1 MATSPWRIDPT
12 ITFLNHGSFGSC
24 PTPVLEA
31 QAEFRDRMESDPV
44 RFLDRELLG
53 LLDETRAEVG
63 RFIGADPEGI
73 AFVPNATSGVNT
85 VLKSLRFEPG
95 DELMTT
101 DHEYNAILNT
111 VREVARRDRANVVI
125 AAIPFPLRDP
135 AEAPQAILDAVTP
148 HTRIAVISHITSPTG
163 IVLPIA
169 NIVRE
174 LEGRGVATVVDAAHA
189 PGMVPLDVDGLG
201 ASYWVGNGH
210 KWLCAPKGASILW
223 VRHDLRDRIHPLVTS
238 HGANDPGTERTRFR
252 AEFDWPG
259 TVDPS
264 PYLSLPAAICFGAGL
279 LPGGWPALMAANHDL
294 AIRGRDL
301 LCDRLAVKPPAPDEM
316 IGAMA
321 TVPLNLPLDDDA
333 VATFRDQLAEEDL
346 IEVPIVPWPV
356 PGAREGGFGG
366 RPKSTWVRISVQ
378 QYNTLDDVE
387 RLADALV
394 RRLPARGGQT

>member
-24 PTPVLEA
+24 PTPVLDA
-31 QAEFRDRMESDPV
+31 QAEFRVRMELDPV
-44 RFLDRELLG
+44 RFLDRELVG
-53 LLDETRAEVG
+53 LLDATRAEVG
-63 RFIGADPEGI
+63 AFIGADPEGI
-73 AFVPNATSGVNT
+73 AFVPNATTGVNT

-95 DELMTT
+95 DELLTT

-111 VREVARRDRANVVI
+111 VREVARRDGANVVI

-135 AEAPQAILDAVTP
+135 TQALQAILDAVTSR
-148 HTRIAVISHITSPTG
+148 TRLAVLSHITSPTG

-169 NIVRE
+169 DIVRE
-174 LEGRGVATVVDAAHA
+174 LEGRGVATIVDAAHA

-210 KWLCAPKGASILW
+210 KWLCAPKGASVLW
-223 VRHDLRDRIHPLVTS
+223 VRHDKRNGIHPLVTS
-238 HGANDPGTERTRFR
+238 HGANDAGTERSRFR

-259 TVDPS
+259 TVDPT
-264 PYLSLPAAICFGAGL
+264 PFLSLPAAIRFGAGL
-279 LPGGWPALMAANHDL
+279 LPGGWPTLMAANHDL

-333 VATFRDQLAEEDL
+333 AATFRDQLAEEDL
-346 IEVPIVPWPV
+346 IEVPIVAWPV

-394 RRLPARGGQT
+394 RRLPVRGGQT

>member
-1 MATSPWRIDPT
+1 MPSELAGQWDLDPA
-12 ITFLNHGSFGSC
+12 ITFLNHGSFGAC
-24 PTPVLEA
+24 PRAVLDAQDRYRARMEA
-31 QAEFRDRMESDPV
+31 QPVQFLARDLR
-44 RFLDRELLG
+44 G
-53 LLDETRAEVG
+53 LLAIARRDLGE
-63 RFIGADPEGI
+63 FIGADPDDL
-73 AFVPNATSGVNT
+73 AFVANATGAVNA
-85 VLKSLRFEPG
+85 VVRSLRFEPG
-95 DELMTT
+95 DELLTT

-111 VREVARRDRANVVI
+111 LREVARRDGAKVVI

-135 AEAPQAILDAVTP
+135 AEAVEAIRSAITP
-148 HTRIAVISHITSPTG
+148 RTRLATVSHITSPTG

-169 NIVRE
+169 DIVRE
-174 LEGRGVATVVDAAHA
+174 LEGRGIATVVDAAHT
-189 PGMVPLDVDGLG
+189 PGMLPLDVDGLG

-223 VRHDLRDRIHPLVTS
+223 VRRDLRDRIHPLVTS

-264 PYLSLPAAICFGAGL
+264 PYLSLPAAIRFGAEL

-301 LCDRLAVKPPAPDEM
+301 LCDRLGVNAPAPDEM

-333 VATFRDQLAEEDL
+333 VASFRDVLAEEDL
-346 IEVPIVPWPV
+346 IEVPIVAWPV

-394 RRLPARGGQT
+394 KRLPSR

>member
-1 MATSPWRIDPT
+1 MATSPWRLDPT

-31 QAEFRDRMESDPV
+31 QAEFRERMESDPV

-53 LLDETRAEVG
+53 LLDATRAEVG
-63 RFIGADPEGI
+63 AFFGADPDGI
-73 AFVPNATSGVNT
+73 AFIPNATTGVNT
-85 VLKSLRFEPG
+85 VLKSLRFKPG
-95 DELMTT
+95 DELLTT

-111 VREVARRDRANVVI
+111 VREVGRRDGAHVVI

-135 AEAPQAILDAVTP
+135 AEALQAILDAVTP
-148 HTRIAVISHITSPTG
+148 HTRLAVLSHITSPTG

-174 LEGRGVATVVDAAHA
+174 LEGRGVATIVDAAHA

-210 KWLCAPKGASILW
+210 KWLCAPKGASVLW
-223 VRHDLRDRIHPLVTS
+223 VRRDLRDRIHPLVTS

-264 PYLSLPAAICFGAGL
+264 PFLSLPAAIRFGAEL

-301 LCDRLAVKPPAPDEM
+301 LCDRLGVEPPAPNEM

-321 TVPLNLPLDDDA
+321 TVQLNLPLDDDA
-333 VATFRDQLAEEDL
+333 VATFRDELAEVDL
-346 IEVPIVPWPV
+346 IEVPIVGWPV
-356 PGAREGGFGG
+356 PGAREGGAGG
-366 RPKSTWVRISVQ
+366 QPKSTWVRISMQ
-378 QYNTLDDVE
+378 QYNSLDDVE

-394 RRLPARGGQT
+394 RRLPVRGGQR

>member
-1 MATSPWRIDPT
+1 MAASPWRLDPT
-12 ITFLNHGSFGSC
+12 VTFLNHGSFGSC

-31 QAEFRDRMESDPV
+31 QTEFRERMESDPV
-44 RFLDRELLG
+44 RFLDRELPG
-53 LLDETRAEVG
+53 LLDATRVEVG
-63 RFIGADPEGI
+63 AFIGADPKGI

-95 DELMTT
+95 DDLLTT

-111 VREVARRDRANVVI
+111 LREVARRDGANAVI

-135 AEAPQAILDAVTP
+135 AEALQAIVDAVTP
-148 HTRIAVISHITSPTG
+148 RTRIAVISHITSPTG
-163 IVLPIA
+163 IVLPITD
-169 NIVRE
+169 IVRE

-189 PGMVPLDVDGLG
+189 PGMVPLDVDGLS

-223 VRHDLRDRIHPLVTS
+223 VRPDLRDRIHPLVTS
-238 HGANDPGTERTRFR
+238 HGANDPGIERSRFR

-259 TVDPS
+259 TVDPT
-264 PYLSLPAAICFGAGL
+264 PYLSLPAAIGFGAGL

-294 AIRGRDL
+294 AICARDL
-301 LCDRLAVKPPAPDEM
+301 LCDRLAVEPPAPDEM

-333 VATFRDQLAEEDL
+333 VATFRDVLAEEDL
-346 IEVPIVPWPV
+346 IEVPIVAWPV
-356 PGAREGGFGG
+356 PGAREGGFGA
-366 RPKSTWVRISVQ
+366 RPKSTWVRLSVQ

-387 RLADALV
+387 RLADALG
-394 RRLPARGGQT
+394 RRLPARGGQR

>member
-1 MATSPWRIDPT
+1 MAPSPWRIDPT
-12 ITFLNHGSFGSC
+12 VTFLNHGSFGSC

-31 QAEFRDRMESDPV
+31 QAEFRERMESDPV

-53 LLDETRAEVG
+53 LLDATRAEVG

-73 AFVPNATSGVNT
+73 AFVPNATTGVNT

-95 DELMTT
+95 DELLTT

-111 VREVARRDRANVVI
+111 VREVARRDQANVAI

-135 AEAPQAILDAVTP
+135 AEAVQAILDVVTP
-148 HTRIAVISHITSPTG
+148 HTRIAVLSHITSPTG

-169 NIVRE
+169 DIVHE
-174 LEGRGVATVVDAAHA
+174 LEGRGIATIVDAAHA

-223 VRHDLRDRIHPLVTS
+223 VRATLRDRIHPLVTS
-238 HGANDPGTERTRFR
+238 HGANDPGTERSRFR

-259 TVDPS
+259 TVDPT
-264 PYLSLPAAICFGAGL
+264 PFLSLPAAIRFGAGL

-301 LCDRLAVKPPAPDEM
+301 LCDRLAVEPPAPDEM
-316 IGAMA
+316 VGAMA
-321 TVPLNLPLDDDA
+321 TVQLNLPLDDDA
-333 VATFRDQLAEEDL
+333 VAAFRDLLAEEDR
-346 IEVPIVPWPV
+346 IEVPMVAWPV
-356 PGAREGGFGG
+356 PAAREGGRGG
-366 RPKSTWVRISVQ
+366 QPKSTWVRISMQ
-378 QYNTLDDVE
+378 QYNTLADVE

-394 RRLPARGGQT
+394 RRLPARGGQR